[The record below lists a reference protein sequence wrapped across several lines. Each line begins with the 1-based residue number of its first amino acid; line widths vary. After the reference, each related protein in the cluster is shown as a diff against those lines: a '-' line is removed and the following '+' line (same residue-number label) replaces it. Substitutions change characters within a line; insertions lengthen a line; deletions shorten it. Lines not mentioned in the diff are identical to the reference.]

1 MHLNSF
7 KVMDG
12 LTREK
17 VKMSMVVC
25 CVRVNVALSFS
36 HDPDEFVSLGV
47 RLTNDCIVWGGRY
60 THILFQVGY
69 KGGVYFLQRDFL
81 GHKAVFHLIL

>member
-1 MHLNSF
+1 M
-7 KVMDG
+7 MDA
-12 LTREK
+12 LTIEK

-25 CVRVNVALSFS
+25 CVRVNVALPFS

-60 THILFQVGY
+60 THIWFQVSY
-69 KGGVYFLQRDFL
+69 
-81 GHKAVFHLIL
+81 

>member
-1 MHLNSF
+1 M
-7 KVMDG
+7 MDA

-17 VKMSMVVC
+17 VKMSVVVC

-36 HDPDEFVSLGV
+36 HDPDEFASLGV

-60 THILFQVGY
+60 THILLQVSY
-69 KGGVYFLQRDFL
+69 KGRICFLQRDFL
-81 GHKAVFHLIL
+81 GHKAIFHLIL